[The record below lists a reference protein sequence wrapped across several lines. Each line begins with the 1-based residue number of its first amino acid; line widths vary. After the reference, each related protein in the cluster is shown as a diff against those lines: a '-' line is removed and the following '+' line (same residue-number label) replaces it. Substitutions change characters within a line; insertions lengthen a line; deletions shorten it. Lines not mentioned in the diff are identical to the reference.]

1 MTGGGSDMK
10 TANSNGITLAY
21 DSFGDDAAEVILLIS
36 GLGTQMIRWVQPF
49 CRELAELGYR
59 VIRFDNRDTGG
70 STSFEKHETFDV
82 GTLVSLLMEGQRPPL
97 AYTLADMTADA
108 IGLLDA
114 LAIPNA
120 HVVGRSMGGMIA
132 QMMASEYPSRVLSL
146 TSIMSSTGNP
156 ALPPPDPDVMAMML
170 KPVPDPASNEAGFLD
185 HGVAFSR
192 RISGTAY
199 TFDERACR
207 VLLQEEVRR
216 GRERGGFGRQFAAI
230 ALAGDRR
237 SRLAMIT
244 APTLVIHGTKD
255 PLFSPDCGQDTA
267 ASIPGAELMLIEGMG
282 HDLPAELFTPV
293 AQAIDQNAR
302 RSQSSP
308 FRTRDPQ

>member
-1 MTGGGSDMK
+1 MK
-10 TANSNGITLAY
+10 TVNSNGITLAY
-21 DSFGDDAAEVILLIS
+21 DSFGDDAAEAILLIS
-36 GLGTQMIRWVQPF
+36 GLGTQMIRWGDPF
-49 CRELAELGYR
+49 CLDLAGLGYR
-59 VIRFDNRDTGG
+59 VICFDNRDTGR
-70 STSFEKHETFDV
+70 STSFAQHGTVDG
-82 GTLVSLLMEGQRPPL
+82 GTLVSLLMKGQRPPL
-97 AYTLADMTADA
+97 AYTLTDMAADA

-114 LAIPNA
+114 LSVAKA

-132 QMMASEYPSRVLSL
+132 QTMASEYPCRVLSL

-170 KPVPDPASNEAGFLD
+170 QPAPDPASNEAGFLD

-199 TFDERACR
+199 AFDERACR
-207 VLLQEEVRR
+207 VLLQEELRR
-216 GRERGGFGRQFAAI
+216 GREPGGFGRQFAAI

-237 SRLAMIT
+237 SQLAKIA

-255 PLFSPDCGQDTA
+255 PLFSPDCGTDTA
-267 ASIPGAELMLIEGMG
+267 ASIQGAELMLIEGMG
-282 HDLPAELFTPV
+282 HDLPADLFMPV
-293 AQAIDQNAR
+293 AQAIDRNAR